1 MAISSALGSQALLP
15 AGFGFRNV
23 LINGNFQIWQRW
35 VATSINVS
43 AGTTA
48 YTADRWFMSPVG
60 ATMGAVRNTN
70 VPSGSPSRYS
80 LEIAPNGV
88 GGSTCKLGQRIEAAN
103 VYALKGIVT
112 FSAWIF
118 NNTTAQIT
126 PVLLLGTPSAADDFT
141 TVTNMLT
148 QTLQPCA
155 NGAWTKVS
163 FTVDISGYSNINN
176 GLQVEIQTSG
186 HTTFGRI
193 VRVADVQ
200 LEKSSISSSFEN
212 RPYGVEL
219 SLCQRYYW
227 RNEIT
232 TLNARIGVGMV
243 SGTACQGYMVHPVT
257 MRTAP
262 TAIGTSTTAGN
273 FGFYNGAT
281 AIGAASVP
289 TFDAGSPFGTNVA
302 MTLASSLAA
311 NGGHLYRVNSPCW
324 IEVSAEL

>member
-1 MAISSALGSQALLP
+1 MAISSALGSQALMP
-15 AGFGFRNV
+15 AGFGFRNAF
-23 LINGNFQIWQRW
+23 INGNFQVWQRGST
-35 VATSINVS
+35 VNVS
-43 AGTTA
+43 AGTTG

-155 NGAWTKVS
+155 NGVWTKVS
-163 FTVDISGYSNINN
+163 FTVDISGYTNINN

-212 RPYGVEL
+212 RPFGLEL
-219 SLCQRYYW
+219 SLCQRYYYTSSFSDP
-227 RNEIT
+227 NFYDGYQVGAGYIT
-232 TLNARIGVGMV
+232 WWHTMPQVMRIKPPTISYGIGGFSNVTNFVLSALNNNTLH
-243 SGTACQGYMVHPVT
+243 VH
-257 MRTAP
+257 AQ
-262 TAIGTSTTAGN
+262 ATSTGRIYFYVSSVTA
-273 FGFYNGAT
+273 
-281 AIGAASVP
+281 
-289 TFDAGSPFGTNVA
+289 
-302 MTLASSLAA
+302 
-311 NGGHLYRVNSPCW
+311 
-324 IEVSAEL
+324 SAEL